1 MLHLGISLYIA
12 QQGHG
17 RSEGRRVLV
26 DSVEEYVQVARL
38 PRVARV
44 ARVSRVPRVQYNEY
58 HVSPCKDVIRH
69 CALVKAGGAGAGQ
82 GAGLPMF
89 LYGHSMGGMIALH
102 TLTRNSAFFRG
113 VVLEGPLIIPDPNE
127 VTPTR

>member
-1 MLHLGISLYIA
+1 MQAIKK
-12 QQGHG
+12 
-17 RSEGRRVLV
+17 EGNT
-26 DSVEEYVQVARL
+26 VELQ
-38 PRVARV
+38 
-44 ARVSRVPRVQYNEY
+44 
-58 HVSPCKDVIRH
+58 
-69 CALVKAGGAGAGQ
+69 
-82 GAGLPMF
+82 GLPMF

>member
-1 MLHLGISLYIA
+1 M
-12 QQGHG
+12 
-17 RSEGRRVLV
+17 
-26 DSVEEYVQVARL
+26 
-38 PRVARV
+38 
-44 ARVSRVPRVQYNEY
+44 Y
-58 HVSPCKDVIRH
+58 HVHHVSSIACITCPRAQDVIRH

>member
-1 MLHLGISLYIA
+1 MLHLGIFLNIA
-12 QQGHG
+12 QGHG

-38 PRVARV
+38 PRVA
-44 ARVSRVPRVQYNEY
+44 RVPRVQYNEY

>member
-1 MLHLGISLYIA
+1 M
-12 QQGHG
+12 
-17 RSEGRRVLV
+17 LV

-38 PRVARV
+38 PRVS
-44 ARVSRVPRVQYNEY
+44 RVSRVSCVLRVQ
-58 HVSPCKDVIRH
+58 DVIRH

>member
-1 MLHLGISLYIA
+1 MYHV
-12 QQGHG
+12 HH
-17 RSEGRRVLV
+17 
-26 DSVEEYVQVARL
+26 
-38 PRVARV
+38 
-44 ARVSRVPRVQYNEY
+44 VSSITCPRVQ
-58 HVSPCKDVIRH
+58 DVIRH
-69 CALVKAGGAGAGQ
+69 CALVKAGGA

>member
-1 MLHLGISLYIA
+1 M
-12 QQGHG
+12 
-17 RSEGRRVLV
+17 LV

-38 PRVARV
+38 PRV
-44 ARVSRVPRVQYNEY
+44 SRV
-58 HVSPCKDVIRH
+58 HVSSITCITCPCVQDVIRH

>member
-1 MLHLGISLYIA
+1 MLHLGIFLYIA

-44 ARVSRVPRVQYNEY
+44 SRVSRVSRVQ
-58 HVSPCKDVIRH
+58 DVIRH

>member
-1 MLHLGISLYIA
+1 MLHLGIFLNIA
-12 QQGHG
+12 QGHG

-44 ARVSRVPRVQYNEY
+44 SRVSRVQ
-58 HVSPCKDVIRH
+58 DVIRH

>member
-1 MLHLGISLYIA
+1 M
-12 QQGHG
+12 
-17 RSEGRRVLV
+17 LV

-38 PRVARV
+38 PRVSRV
-44 ARVSRVPRVQYNEY
+44 EHHVSRVSSITCITCPRVQ
-58 HVSPCKDVIRH
+58 DVIRH